1 MVNGMAANTETV
13 CIDTIKKSLW
23 DNLQLLGETITGETL
38 VSLLELI
45 ESGGSAKPFEVD
57 ATFAINAQEKV
68 VITLD
73 ATAGELYA
81 AAEAGQL
88 LKATALVP
96 NGEAGETS
104 SVTDI
109 IPIEVYRL
117 EVSEELFLYNIRLHM
132 DPSSSSKVFY
142 AENLTA
148 DDPVV
153 VTEA

>member
-1 MVNGMAANTETV
+1 MAANEETV
-13 CIDTIKKSLW
+13 SIDTIKKTLW
-23 DNLQLLGETITGETL
+23 DSLEALGKNISGETL
-38 VSLLELI
+38 DALLEMI

-57 ATFAINAQEKV
+57 ATFAINAQEKA

-88 LKATALVP
+88 LKATASLP
-96 NGEAGETS
+96 IGEEGATI

-117 EVSEELFLYNIRLHM
+117 EVSEELFLYNVRLHM
-132 DPSSSSKVFY
+132 DHSSSSNVFY
-142 AENLTA
+142 AENLHA

-153 VTEA
+153 VTVA

>member
-38 VSLLELI
+38 DALLELI

-57 ATFAINAQEKV
+57 ATFAINAQEKA

-88 LKATALVP
+88 LKATALLP
-96 NGEAGETS
+96 SGEAGETIS
-104 SVTDI
+104 ATDI

-117 EVSEELFLYNIRLHM
+117 EVGEELFSYNVRLHL
-132 DPSSSSKVFY
+132 DPSSSSNVFY
-142 AENLTA
+142 AESLRA